1 MGMCRWMGSHFF
13 DWIDYN
19 GVTFS
24 KELLEWGSTFQDFGV
39 NGSILASYD
48 LGKFQS
54 AHQYYLDYFGTRLV
68 PGILG
73 SVKPGLYSCFDVI
86 ERDSLRTPFRPPFP
100 RLLADKE
107 AIKRECFIGTGLLS
121 HQ

>member
-1 MGMCRWMGSHFF
+1 MTGLTIMGLLFQKSYW
-13 DWIDYN
+13 N
-19 GVTFS
+19 GVAH
-24 KELLEWGSTFQDFGV
+24 FQDFGV

-86 ERDSLRTPFRPPFP
+86 ERDNL
-100 RLLADKE
+100 
-107 AIKRECFIGTGLLS
+107 
-121 HQ
+121 

>member
-1 MGMCRWMGSHFF
+1 MT
-13 DWIDYN
+13 
-19 GVTFS
+19 GVTIMR
-24 KELLEWGSTFQDFGV
+24 LLFQKSYQNEVAHFRDFGV
-39 NGSILASYD
+39 NESIESYD

-54 AHQYYLDYFGTRLV
+54 AHQLLYLDDFVTSLV

-86 ERDSLRTPFRPPFP
+86 ERDSLRTPFCPPFP
-100 RLLADKE
+100 RLHVDNE
-107 AIKRECFIGTGLLS
+107 AIKRECLGTGLLC